1 MYKVIKDGFAFFT
14 DSVRK
19 AQLYEEQGYE
29 VVYVE
34 TAKPSRD
41 DVTVVS
47 VTGKSIKERKCQL
60 ENQ

>member
-1 MYKVIKDGFAFFT
+1 MYKVSKDGVAFFT
-14 DSVRK
+14 DSTKK

-34 TAKPSRD
+34 TTKPSRD

-47 VTGKSIKERKCQL
+47 VTGTSIKERK
-60 ENQ
+60 

>member
-14 DSVRK
+14 DSAKK
-19 AQLYEEQGYE
+19 AQSYEEQGYE

-34 TAKPSRD
+34 TTKPSRD

-47 VTGKSIKERKCQL
+47 VTGKSIKERK
-60 ENQ
+60 

>member
-1 MYKVIKDGFAFFT
+1 MYKISKDGFAFFT
-14 DSVRK
+14 DSARK
-19 AQLYEEQGYE
+19 AQSYEEQGYE

-47 VTGKSIKERKCQL
+47 VTGTSIKERK
-60 ENQ
+60 

>member
-1 MYKVIKDGFAFFT
+1 MMYKVSKDGVAFFT
-14 DSVRK
+14 DSARK

-34 TAKPSRD
+34 TTKPPRD

-47 VTGKSIKERKCQL
+47 VTGTIIKERK
-60 ENQ
+60 

>member
-1 MYKVIKDGFAFFT
+1 MMYKVSKDGVAFFT
-14 DSVRK
+14 DSARK

-34 TAKPSRD
+34 TTKPSRD

-47 VTGKSIKERKCQL
+47 VTGTSIKERK
-60 ENQ
+60 